1 MQKTQTIFCKY
12 FRRPL
17 LIVAA
22 LLAMLVLA
30 FGYMTSMPSQQA
42 PDFLPTAQD
51 NILAGSLEVHVRKLA
66 GPRNEYHP
74 EEYKAAG
81 DYIAAT
87 LRSFK
92 LQPTFQKFTSF
103 AREEQNILVR
113 ISGIKKTKTIIV
125 GAHYDSHG
133 ATPGADDNASGT
145 AALLEIARLL
155 SENPPENDVILAF
168 YANEE
173 PPHFQTETMGS
184 VVHANSIKDVDLMIS
199 LEMLGFYSTEPN
211 SQKYPA
217 PLNFYYPDV
226 ADFVAVVGPLEDRGI
241 VEDLTAHLRG
251 ADMKTFGFS
260 TPKFMP
266 AVGFSDH
273 WSYWQRSIPAVM
285 VTDTAF
291 FRNPHYHR
299 DTDTPETLDYPRM
312 ARITSA
318 VASFL

>member
-1 MQKTQTIFCKY
+1 MKNIFWNY
-12 FRRPL
+12 FRRPI
-17 LIVAA
+17 LIIFGI
-22 LLAMLVLA
+22 LMGLVLA
-30 FGYMTSMPSQQA
+30 LGFMTSMPSKQA
-42 PDFLPTAQD
+42 DGVFTPTPQEAE
-51 NILAGSLEVHVRKLA
+51 LATSLEKHVRKLA
-66 GPRNEYHP
+66 GPRNEYYP
-74 EEYKAAG
+74 KEYKAAE
-81 DYIAAT
+81 DYIALI
-87 LRSFK
+87 LRSFG
-92 LQPTFQKFTSF
+92 LQPTFQIVPAFD
-103 AREEQNILVR
+103 REERNILVR
-113 ISGIKKTKTIIV
+113 IPGQNKGKTIVV
-125 GAHYDSHG
+125 GAHYDAHG
-133 ATPGADDNASGT
+133 NNPGADDNASGT
-145 AALLEIARLL
+145 SALLEIARIL
-155 SENPPENDVILAF
+155 SKSPPQNDVILAF

-184 VVHANSIKDVDLMIS
+184 VVHANSVKDVDLMIS
-199 LEMLGFYSTEPN
+199 LEMLGYFSTAPE

-241 VEDLTAHLRG
+241 VADLTAHLRG

-291 FRNPHYHR
+291 FRNSNYHR
-299 DTDTPETLDYPRM
+299 DTDTPETLDYLRM
-312 ARITSA
+312 ARITAA